1 VVLTDPGL
9 GGVLT
14 VVRTGREVHRRMLT
28 YTLNKTLK
36 VFEIVVFLT
45 LGLLLT
51 GGFVMSATLI
61 VLLLFT
67 NDFVTMTIATDHVQ
81 PAPRPQRWAV
91 RRLVGA
97 AGVFAT
103 LSLMFTFSLYWWVR
117 TTQGLSPAQLQTVV
131 FLILVFTNQA
141 GIYALRSD
149 GPCWRL
155 APGRLML
162 LASLGDLALV
172 SVLGTMGWLM
182 APLPVG
188 MVAGVLGACAAFA
201 LVLDQAKLVVFPRFS
216 IL

>member
-1 VVLTDPGL
+1 
-9 GGVLT
+9 
-14 VVRTGREVHRRMLT
+14 
-28 YTLNKTLK
+28 
-36 VFEIVVFLT
+36 
-45 LGLLLT
+45 
-51 GGFVMSATLI
+51 
-61 VLLLFT
+61 
-67 NDFVTMTIATDHVQ
+67 
-81 PAPRPQRWAV
+81 
-91 RRLVGA
+91 
-97 AGVFAT
+97 VFAT